1 MSFHDTLIRIKAKD
15 ERLQE
20 LSKKVN
26 VNKNLL
32 NTIYLE
38 ASFKLKIF
46 SPEDIVT
53 IIENKYLGR
62 EITLDGYTK
71 IHDSVMNKI
80 IREVVKGYDS
90 K

>member
-1 MSFHDTLIRIKAKD
+1 MSFHDTLIRIKAKN

-38 ASFKLKIF
+38 ASFKMRNF

-53 IIENKYLGR
+53 IIEDKYLGR

-80 IREVVKGYDS
+80 IIEVVKDYDS

>member
-1 MSFHDTLIRIKAKD
+1 MSFHDMLTRIKVKD

-38 ASFKLKIF
+38 ASFKLKNF
-46 SPEDIVT
+46 SSEDIVT
-53 IIENKYLGR
+53 IIESKYLGR

-80 IREVVKGYDS
+80 IREVVKEYDN